1 MITQILESKATM
13 GNRGL
18 QWIPAGLI
26 CKLVTFYCQVRLREG
41 MYASKNLARNP
52 VFVCFCGNMRSKVI
66 LQRVCNSLCGFHGT
80 VGSRRVHH
88 AILSKYRAQ
97 RQACQTQH
105 FRCMRRWMNCANV
118 YLYSNPWPLC
128 FHELSLNAWT
138 FFASLDPFR
147 TLYLRKILFFCLSL
161 SLPHV
166 FPWIRG
172 SCFSH
177 KTWITMDHHGSPT
190 KPTLLSSM
198 NQVPPTTRA
207 PARAFGLMRRI
218 WPRKKAKWYR
228 DQHNE
233 KLGT

>member
-1 MITQILESKATM
+1 MEITYNMWEWLPKSW
-13 GNRGL
+13 NL
-18 QWIPAGLI
+18 
-26 CKLVTFYCQVRLREG
+26 RLPWETAACNGYQRDSFVNWWLSIAKWDCG
-41 MYASKNLARNP
+41 RVCTPPKNLARNP

-66 LQRVCNSLCGFHGT
+66 LQRVRNSLCGFHGT

-161 SLPHV
+161 SL
-166 FPWIRG
+166 
-172 SCFSH
+172 
-177 KTWITMDHHGSPT
+177 SPMFF
-190 KPTLLSSM
+190 L
-198 NQVPPTTRA
+198 
-207 PARAFGLMRRI
+207 
-218 WPRKKAKWYR
+218 
-228 DQHNE
+228 E
-233 KLGT
+233 